1 MKPKRGFKR
10 SERVSQQLYELLA
23 SSLLTTVSDPR
34 IADVQITHVD
44 LTPNL
49 RYARIYYILFGD
61 ETRSFEPEI
70 QEVLDRSLGLLK
82 REVAAQLQL
91 KFMPQMEFK
100 YDESIERGR
109 RIEDILSKLDD
120 I

>member
-23 SSLLTTVSDPR
+23 SNLLTAVSDPR
-34 IADVQITHVD
+34 VMDVQITHVD

-49 RYARIYYILFGD
+49 RYARIYYVLFGD
-61 ETRSFEPEI
+61 GDRGFDPEV
-70 QEVLDRSLGLLK
+70 QEALEGSLGLLK

-91 KFMPQMEFK
+91 KYLPLMEFK
-100 YDESIERGR
+100 YDESLERGR